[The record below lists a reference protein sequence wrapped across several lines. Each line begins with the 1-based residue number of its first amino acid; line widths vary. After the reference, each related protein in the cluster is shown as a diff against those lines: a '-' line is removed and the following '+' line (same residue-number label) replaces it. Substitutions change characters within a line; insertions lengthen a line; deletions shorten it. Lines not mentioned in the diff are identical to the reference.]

1 MRGCHKLAR
10 ARPAYHSCLCPDAI
24 DPEWA
29 VPVRGTCD
37 ARATE
42 QFEGDAACMELGL
55 EATISLIAVRYSYW
69 VTETM
74 VCTHGV

>member
-1 MRGCHKLAR
+1 M
-10 ARPAYHSCLCPDAI
+10 
-24 DPEWA
+24 
-29 VPVRGTCD
+29 PVRGTCD